1 MTTTRLAL
9 LALLIGNPAF
19 AADDTADTADT
30 GDGADTADS
39 ADTGESA
46 DTGSTCTDC
55 VGAGDL
61 AGESSGCGWDGRASV
76 LLLGVGFL
84 GRRYSLRSFQSST
97 RQ

>member
-1 MTTTRLAL
+1 MSTTRLAL
-9 LALLIGNPAF
+9 LALLLGNPAF

-30 GDGADTADS
+30 GDTADTADT
-39 ADTGESA
+39 ADTG
-46 DTGSTCTDC
+46 DTGSTCTLC
-55 VGAGDL
+55 GGAGDL